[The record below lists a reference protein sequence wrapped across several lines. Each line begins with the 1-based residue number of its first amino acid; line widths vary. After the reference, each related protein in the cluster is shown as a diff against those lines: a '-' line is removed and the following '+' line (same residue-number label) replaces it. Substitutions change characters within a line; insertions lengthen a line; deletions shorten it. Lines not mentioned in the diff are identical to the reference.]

1 MTSVVFMGTPPQFA
15 ATILEG
21 LVEAD
26 YDIKAVVTQP
36 DRLTGRKR
44 VLTHPPVKAVA
55 LKHGIRVLQPQKI
68 SGSPEMAAV
77 IELAPDLIIT
87 AAFGQFLPDALI
99 AAAKVGAVNVHGSLL
114 PKYRGGAPVQYA
126 IMNGGDSLTG
136 GVTLIYM
143 VKKMDAG
150 AMLAQA
156 KLPIG
161 ATDDTGTIFAKM
173 SVLGRTLL
181 LETLPKLLQG
191 EIEAVPQAED
201 QVTFSPVIRPEQET
215 LSLQQT
221 AVELDWKIR
230 ALRPQ
235 PGGAYFK
242 QFLGKRTKLWQIKP
256 LTEKTTLAAGFV
268 VEVDKKHLKVAA
280 AKGTVY
286 QLEVLQPAGKPK
298 MNISAYLNGQGQGI
312 KTGQRIIT
320 DE

>member
-1 MTSVVFMGTPPQFA
+1 MTSVVFMGTPQFA

-26 YDIKAVVTQP
+26 YDVKAVVTQP

-126 IMNGGDSLTG
+126 IMNGDSLT

-235 PGGAYFK
+235 PGAYFK

-312 KTGQRIIT
+312 KAGQRIIT

>member
-1 MTSVVFMGTPPQFA
+1 MTSVVFMGTPQFA

-126 IMNGGDSLTG
+126 IMNGDSLT

-191 EIEAVPQAED
+191 EIKAVPQAED

-235 PGGAYFK
+235 PGAYFK

-312 KTGQRIIT
+312 KAGQRIIT